1 VGAGYDWRVIWPQT
15 SQQKGN
21 RMQVI
26 SDQWYVRWFLWNCQI
41 MDRFLNH
48 DRHQTRAE
56 RALRR
61 GTDLCTFFRTI
72 LVGSLITLLSL
83 SLYLYILG
91 VFFVA
96 PFLLFNITTVAMT
109 VGFVVAVVAGAF
121 ALVVVVMGTPEAVKW
136 AARKTRSAVEA
147 APHKAPSFL
156 QVCYRYILGIKQRF
170 CPTITIRSKEDA

>member
-1 VGAGYDWRVIWPQT
+1 
-15 SQQKGN
+15 
-21 RMQVI
+21 MQVI

-72 LVGSLITLLSL
+72 LVGSLIVLLSL

-147 APHKAPSFL
+147 ASHKAPSFL

>member
-1 VGAGYDWRVIWPQT
+1 
-15 SQQKGN
+15 
-21 RMQVI
+21 MQVN

-41 MDRFLNH
+41 MDQFLNH

-72 LVGSLITLLSL
+72 LVGSLIVLANLGL
-83 SLYLYILG
+83 WLYVFC

-121 ALVVVVMGTPEAVKW
+121 TLVVVVMSTPEAVKW

-147 APHKAPSFL
+147 APEKAPTFL
-156 QVCYRYILGIKQRF
+156 QVCYHYLVGIKQRF
-170 CPTITIRSKEDA
+170 CPTITIRSKEDV

>member
-1 VGAGYDWRVIWPQT
+1 
-15 SQQKGN
+15 
-21 RMQVI
+21 MQVI

-48 DRHQTRAE
+48 TRHQTRAE

-72 LVGSLITLLSL
+72 LVGSLIVLLSL

>member
-1 VGAGYDWRVIWPQT
+1 
-15 SQQKGN
+15 
-21 RMQVI
+21 MQVN

-72 LVGSLITLLSL
+72 LVGSLIVLLSL

-109 VGFVVAVVAGAF
+109 VGFVVAVIAGAF
-121 ALVVVVMGTPEAVKW
+121 AVVVVVVGTPEAVKW
-136 AARKTRSAVEA
+136 AAAKTRSAVEA

-156 QVCYRYILGIKQRF
+156 QVCYRYLLGIKQRF

>member
-1 VGAGYDWRVIWPQT
+1 
-15 SQQKGN
+15 
-21 RMQVI
+21 MQVN

-72 LVGSLITLLSL
+72 LVGSLIVLLSL